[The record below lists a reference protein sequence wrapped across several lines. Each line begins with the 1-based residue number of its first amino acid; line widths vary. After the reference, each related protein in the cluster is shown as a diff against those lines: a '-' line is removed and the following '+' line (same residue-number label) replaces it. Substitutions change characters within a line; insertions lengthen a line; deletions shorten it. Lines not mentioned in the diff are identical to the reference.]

1 MDQESPRVLTPGP
14 MITFRDARKL
24 SSFLVRAKIYPLQRT
39 VGSCVMVND
48 VKFVTMLQRHRLSLT
63 P

>member
-24 SSFLVRAKIYPLQRT
+24 SSFLVRAKTYPLQRA

>member
-1 MDQESPRVLTPGP
+1 MDQECPRVLTPGP

-39 VGSCVMVND
+39 VSSCVMVND